1 MEGEL
6 NFPLPLSGV
15 VSGFGYEINGNM
27 VDGVIV
33 EKEAARVAFEK
44 EVRSGG
50 KAALVEHVQG
60 SCCNL
65 YLDERSSSL
74 CRQRLQDPRVSHSAQ
89 QAHLREGVQLRFTD
103 ALSYPWD

>member
-1 MEGEL
+1 MSPPQNDTSRTLEGEL

-27 VDGVIV
+27 VDGVVV

-60 SCCNL
+60 PCCSL
-65 YLDERSSSL
+65 YLEKYAHHHLIFSTQATPSRPACTPSSPTS
-74 CRQRLQDPRVSHSAQ
+74 PS
-89 QAHLREGVQLRFTD
+89 
-103 ALSYPWD
+103 P